1 MGTIRYCKK
10 CGATLPEGVNV
21 CPNCGMLQTSS
32 SKSVL
37 SAIIVV
43 MLVTALL
50 GVSFFMMLEDISK
63 ESERFFEN
71 SNNGNSMGDEGG
83 NNSFVSQGEIML
95 LKDFSSP
102 GWEEF
107 DYAVE
112 PSGVRVISTG
122 TGYVIEADVRNL
134 GLCEA
139 RSNYGW
145 WSSDGRSC
153 WGEWDFEFNDSE
165 TVDIQLRVGDN
176 SPEPGAEYRVE
187 LDGSHLGDFQVPA
200 DDSWYIVIIP
210 DVFVSA
216 GKHTVFVGT
225 YEMDFHP
232 DYYLDYIK
240 IGDLRLEG
248 EEYSRS
254 GGNDPNSDLQGLWVE
269 PSDVKVQF
277 WDGSPNDGGVLISE
291 KTVGVPQVASD
302 HKHLYLNNTFVTHFI
317 PSNGVYTVNVSWDG
331 SREFHKI
338 YVVVDPYD
346 ELEEVDETNNVA
358 VKTVNLS

>member
-10 CGATLPEGVNV
+10 CGATLPDGVNV
-21 CPNCGMLQTSS
+21 CPSCGALQTGS

-37 SAIIVV
+37 SAIIII

-50 GVSFFMMLEDISK
+50 GASFFITLKDIDK

-71 SNNGNSMGDEGG
+71 NNGNHGGDEGG
-83 NNSFVSQGEIML
+83 SNPAVSHGAVVVSR
-95 LKDFSSP
+95 DFSSP

-112 PSGVRVISTG
+112 SSDVRIVSTSE
-122 TGYVIEADVRNL
+122 GYVIEADIRNL

-145 WSSDGRSC
+145 WSSEGRSC

-165 TVDIQLRVGDN
+165 TVDIKLRVGDN

-187 LDGSHLGDFQVPA
+187 LDGLHLGDFQVPA
-200 DDSWYIVIIP
+200 TDSWYIAAIP

-225 YEMDFHP
+225 YEMDYYP
-232 DYYLDYIK
+232 NYYLDYIK
-240 IGDLRLEG
+240 IGALRLEG

-254 GGNDPNSDLQGLWVE
+254 GGNDPNPDLQGLWVK

-277 WDGSPNDGGVLISE
+277 WDGSPNSGGVLISE
-291 KTVGVPQVASD
+291 KTVGKTQVASD
-302 HKHLYLNNTFVTHFI
+302 HKHLYLNNTFVTYFI

-331 SREFHKI
+331 SIGYHEI

-346 ELEEVDETNNVA
+346 ELAETNETNNVV
-358 VKTVNLS
+358 VKTVKIS